1 LVGITDGAAWP
12 SRHCTV
18 VESVPQLNE
27 ELRVLLFQAVRELLF
42 NIVKDAGVATAMVA
56 LAVVRWKE

>member
-1 LVGITDGAAWP
+1 
-12 SRHCTV
+12 V

-42 NIVKDAGVATAMVA
+42 NIVKDAGVATAVVA